1 MRRRHKPQ
9 PGYELAKVYCGYQLS
24 IGEGTDWDVQLQPD
38 DTTYKYVMPAN
49 RIVNDL
55 TTVAAIFNKKKEYD
69 VNNDGEVTITDA
81 VIIVDEILKE

>member
-9 PGYELAKVYCGYQLS
+9 PGYELAKVYCGYQLY
-24 IGEGTDWDVQLQPD
+24 IGEGTDDVQLQSD
-38 DTTYKYVMPAN
+38 GTYKYVLPAD
-49 RIVNDL
+49 RIVIET
-55 TTVAAIFNKKKEYD
+55 TTVAAIFKKKKEYD

>member
-9 PGYELAKVYCGYQLS
+9 PGYELAKVYCGSQLS
-24 IGEGTDWDVQLQPD
+24 IGEGADWDVQLQPD
-38 DTTYKYVMPAN
+38 GTTYKYVLPAE
-49 RIVNDL
+49 RIVHDI
-55 TTVAAIFNKKKEYD
+55 TTVAAIFKKKKEYD